1 MKKKAEMKQIPKTN
15 ETQSRNKK
23 LSNPALVTGASSGI
37 GEAYARRL
45 AREGVDLILVARRSR
60 LIESLAD
67 ELQSAH
73 AVNVEALTTDLATEE
88 GIASIEDKISDG
100 PPLSWLISS
109 AGFGTRGRFVDVQKM
124 KIIHMNRLHVEANAR
139 LVKASLPGMLENRF
153 GHIVMVSSLSAF
165 LTTAE
170 YVNYSATK
178 AYVNMFALG
187 LRDELTSTGVKVQA
201 LCPGLTKTEF
211 FATEE
216 FENFKYDSMPSWV
229 WMTTHQVVEESIRS
243 LNKRRNPPIFIPG
256 LKNKAFT
263 TILSSPLLG
272 ALARAGLARIGRN
285 RNLF

>member
-1 MKKKAEMKQIPKTN
+1 MEQISKTN
-15 ETQSRNKK
+15 ETQSRNKTG
-23 LSNPALVTGASSGI
+23 SNPALVTGASSGI

-45 AREGVDLILVARRSR
+45 AHEGFDLILVARRNR

-67 ELQSAH
+67 ELQKTYDIKAKTL
-73 AVNVEALTTDLATEE
+73 AADLATEE
-88 GIASIEDKISDG
+88 GITSVEDKIAGG

-109 AGFGTRGRFVDVQKM
+109 AGFGTRGRFVDVPKM
-124 KIIHMNRLHVEANAR
+124 KIIQMNRLHVEANAR
-139 LVKASLPGMLENRF
+139 LVKASLPGMLDNRF
-153 GHIVMVSSLSAF
+153 GRIVLVSSLSAF
-165 LTTAE
+165 LTTSE

-178 AYVNMFALG
+178 AYLNMFAMG

-216 FENFKYDSMPSWV
+216 FENFKYDAMPSWV

-243 LNKRRNPPIFIPG
+243 LNKKKSPPIFIPG

-263 TILSSPLLG
+263 SLLSTPLLG
-272 ALARAGLARIGRN
+272 ALARAGLARIGRD